1 MHIDASPFQL
11 VEKTSLLKVH
21 SLFSMVG
28 INHAYV
34 TKIGRLVGVVALK
47 EVTRRSL
54 KHFMQFN
61 LISLQLRKAIE
72 DVNSGNLVPKA
83 AAPPEPPVTP
93 ITPCCEP
100 LLMKMNEND
109 KEVNNSN
116 NSEDSLFQSNS
127 ENCSTDIELDN
138 IRNNLKLQ

>member
-34 TKIGRLVGVVALK
+34 TKIGKLVGVVALK
-47 EVTRRSL
+47 EVTRRSSQHY
-54 KHFMQFN
+54 KQFIQ
-61 LISLQLRKAIE
+61 ISFQLRKAIE

-83 AAPPEPPVTP
+83 PPAPEPPVTP

-100 LLMKMNEND
+100 LLMKMND